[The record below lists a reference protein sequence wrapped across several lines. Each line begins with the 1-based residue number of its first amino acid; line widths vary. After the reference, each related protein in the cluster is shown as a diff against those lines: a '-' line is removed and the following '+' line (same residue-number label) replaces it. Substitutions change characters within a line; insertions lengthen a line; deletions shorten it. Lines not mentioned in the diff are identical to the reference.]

1 MIRLPGLPP
10 RLPRWVPD
18 RLGIPAGERV
28 ISWGCGPGADVTEV
42 TYVVAT
48 TRALYVQST
57 SERLPWHRISKAT
70 WDDPVLDLVVLDEG
84 GHPAGLRRLRVD
96 DAKDLP
102 AAVRDRV
109 TDSVVVSERVDL
121 GGSRAA
127 VMAARRDSD
136 TGDIRWS
143 VVFDAG
149 LDARD
154 PELREAADE
163 ALGRLRGS
171 LGI

>member
-28 ISWGCGPGADVTEV
+28 ISWGCGPGSDVTEA

-57 SERLPWHRISKAT
+57 GERLPWHRISRAA
-70 WDDPVLDLVVLDEG
+70 WDDPVLDLVVLDDAG
-84 GHPAGLRRLRVD
+84 QPAGLRRLRVD

-102 AAVRDRV
+102 PAVRDRV
-109 TDSVVVSERVDL
+109 TDSVIVSERMDL
-121 GGSRAA
+121 GDGRAA
-127 VMAARRDSD
+127 LMAARRDSD

-143 VVFDAG
+143 VQFEAG
-149 LDARD
+149 VDPRD
-154 PELREAADE
+154 PELRRSADE
-163 ALGRLRGS
+163 ALGRLRDS

>member
-10 RLPRWVPD
+10 RLPRRVPAL
-18 RLGIPAGERV
+18 LGIPAGERV
-28 ISWGCGPGADVTEV
+28 ISWGSGPGSDVTEAS
-42 TYVVAT
+42 YVVAT
-48 TRALYVQST
+48 TRAVYVQST
-57 SERLPWHRISKAT
+57 GERLPWHRIAKAT
-70 WDDPVLDLVVLDEG
+70 WDDPMLDLVVLDEA

-102 AAVRDRV
+102 PAVRDRV
-109 TDSVVVSERVDL
+109 TDSVIVSERVDL
-121 GGSRAA
+121 GGGRSA

-143 VVFDAG
+143 VLFDAG
-149 LDARD
+149 LDPRDAR
-154 PELREAADE
+154 LREAADE
-163 ALGRLRGS
+163 ALGRLRDS